1 MSHSDPGTQTETAT
15 AGSSSEG
22 LSDLLVTQQVSYRQ
36 LLYLRFL
43 RNRLAVAG
51 FWILAILYVVAL
63 GAEFFAPYDKITRFG
78 DILAPPRLP
87 RFVDADGRFHLRPFV
102 YAYEKG
108 RDPETLRRTYVA
120 DTTERY
126 PLGLFVRG
134 DEYEF
139 LFIQSNVHLF
149 GVEGAEVFLLGT
161 DNQGRDLFSRVIYGA
176 RLSTTIG
183 LCGVAIS
190 LVLGIIIGMISGYL
204 GGIVDQAIQRGIEV
218 LLSFPSIPLWLA
230 LSALLPLDW
239 SPRRIFF
246 FITIILSI
254 LNWGSLA
261 RIVRGLTLS
270 VKNEEYV
277 LSARMGGGGRW
288 WIIRRHLFP
297 ANLSYA
303 IVAATLSVPEMILGE
318 TALSFLGLGLR
329 PPAVSW
335 GVLLQASQK
344 VSVLGVAPWLVSP
357 VAFVIVT
364 VLAFNFV
371 GDGLRDAV
379 DPHSRF

>member
-1 MSHSDPGTQTETAT
+1 MRYSNPETPIEKAT
-15 AGSSSEG
+15 ASAEVEDVSEIFA
-22 LSDLLVTQQVSYRQ
+22 TQQVSYRQ

-43 RNRLAVAG
+43 RNRLAVVG
-51 FWILAILYVVAL
+51 FWILAMFYVVAL
-63 GAEFFAPYDKITRFG
+63 GAEFFAPYGKTTRFG

-87 RFVDADGRFHLRPFV
+87 RFVSADSGLHLRPFV
-102 YAYEKG
+102 YAYKKG
-108 RDPETLRRTYVA
+108 RDPETLRRTYIA
-120 DTTERY
+120 DTAEMY
-126 PLGLFVRG
+126 PLRLFVRG

-139 LFIQSNVHLF
+139 LFFKSNLHLF
-149 GVEGAEVFLLGT
+149 GAEGGEIFLLGT

-183 LCGVAIS
+183 LCGVTIS

-204 GGIVDQAIQRGIEV
+204 GGFVDQAIQRGIEV

-261 RIVRGLTLS
+261 RIVRGMTLS

-277 LSARMGGGGRW
+277 LSARMGGGGKW

-335 GVLLQASQK
+335 GTLLQASQK
-344 VSVLGVAPWLVSP
+344 VSVLGVAPWLISP

>member
-1 MSHSDPGTQTETAT
+1 MSRSDLETPIKMTTAT
-15 AGSSSEG
+15 RNAEDV
-22 LSDLLVTQQVSYRQ
+22 SDLSATQQVSYRR
-36 LLYLRFL
+36 LLYLRFCK
-43 RNRLAVAG
+43 NRLAVVG
-51 FWILAILYVVAL
+51 FWILIALYVVAL
-63 GAEFFAPYDKITRFG
+63 GAEFFAPYGKTTRFSA
-78 DILAPPRLP
+78 ILAPPRLP
-87 RFVDADGRFHLRPFV
+87 RFVDAEGGLHLRPFV

-108 RDPETLRRTYVA
+108 RDPETLRRTYIA
-120 DTTERY
+120 DTSVMY
-126 PLGLFVRG
+126 PLRFFVRG
-134 DEYEF
+134 EEYEF
-139 LFIQSNVHLF
+139 LFFKSNWHFF
-149 GVEGAEVFLLGT
+149 GVEGGEAFLLGT
-161 DNQGRDLFSRVIYGA
+161 DNQGRDLFSRIIYGA

-190 LVLGIIIGMISGYL
+190 LVLGIIIGMISGYI

-261 RIVRGLTLS
+261 RIVRGMTLS
-270 VKNEEYV
+270 LKNEEYV
-277 LSARMGGGGRW
+277 LSSRMGGGGKF

-329 PPAVSW
+329 SPAVSW

-344 VSVLGVAPWLVSP
+344 VSVLGVAPWLITP
-357 VAFVIVT
+357 VVFVIAT

-379 DPHSRF
+379 DPHSRY

>member
-1 MSHSDPGTQTETAT
+1 MSYSNLETPIEMAP
-15 AGSSSEG
+15 ASGDAEDV
-22 LSDLLVTQQVSYRQ
+22 SDLSPTRQVSYRK

-43 RNRLAVAG
+43 KNKLAVAG
-51 FWILAILYVVAL
+51 FWVLIALYVVAL
-63 GAEFFAPYDKITRFG
+63 GAEFFAPYGKTTRFG
-78 DILAPPRLP
+78 AILAPPRLP
-87 RFVDADGRFHLRPFV
+87 RLVDAEGGLHLRPFV
-102 YAYEKG
+102 YAYKKG

-120 DTTERY
+120 DTTEMH
-126 PLGLFVRG
+126 PLRFFIRG
-134 DEYEF
+134 EEYEF
-139 LFIQSNVHLF
+139 LFFKSSRHLF
-149 GVEGAEVFLLGT
+149 GVEGGETFLLGT
-161 DNQGRDLFSRVIYGA
+161 DGQGRDLFSRIIYGA

-190 LVLGIIIGMISGYL
+190 LVLGIVIGMISGYL
-204 GGIVDQAIQRGIEV
+204 GGFVDQAIQRGIEV

-246 FITIILSI
+246 AITIILSI

-261 RIVRGLTLS
+261 RIVRGMTLS

-277 LSARMGGGGRW
+277 LAARMGGGDKW
-288 WIIRRHLFP
+288 WIIMRHLFP

-303 IVAATLSVPEMILGE
+303 IVAATLSVPEIILGE

-335 GVLLQASQK
+335 GVLLQAAQK
-344 VSVLGVAPWLVSP
+344 VSVLAVAPWLITP
-357 VAFVIVT
+357 VGFVIIT

-379 DPHSRF
+379 DPHSRY

>member
-1 MSHSDPGTQTETAT
+1 MSYSNLETPIEMAP
-15 AGSSSEG
+15 ASGDAEDV
-22 LSDLLVTQQVSYRQ
+22 SDLSPTRQVSYRK

-43 RNRLAVAG
+43 KNKLAVAG
-51 FWILAILYVVAL
+51 FWVLVALYVVAL
-63 GAEFFAPYDKITRFG
+63 GAEFFAPYGKTTRFG
-78 DILAPPRLP
+78 AILAPPRLP
-87 RFVDADGRFHLRPFV
+87 RLVDAEGGLHLRPFV
-102 YAYEKG
+102 YAYKKG

-120 DTTERY
+120 DTTEMH
-126 PLGLFVRG
+126 PLRFFIRG
-134 DEYEF
+134 EEYEF
-139 LFIQSNVHLF
+139 LFFKSSRHLF
-149 GVEGAEVFLLGT
+149 GVEGGETFLLGT
-161 DNQGRDLFSRVIYGA
+161 DGQGRDLFSRIIYGA

-190 LVLGIIIGMISGYL
+190 LVLGIVIGMISGYL
-204 GGIVDQAIQRGIEV
+204 GGFVDQAIQRGIEV

-246 FITIILSI
+246 AITIILSI

-261 RIVRGLTLS
+261 RIVRGMTLS

-277 LSARMGGGGRW
+277 LAARMGGGDKW
-288 WIIRRHLFP
+288 WIIMRHLFP

-303 IVAATLSVPEMILGE
+303 IVAATLSVPEIILGE

-335 GVLLQASQK
+335 GVLLQAAQK
-344 VSVLGVAPWLVSP
+344 VSVLAVAPWLITP
-357 VAFVIVT
+357 VGFVIIT

-379 DPHSRF
+379 DPHSRY

>member
-1 MSHSDPGTQTETAT
+1 MSYSNPETPIEMAT
-15 AGSSSEG
+15 ASVDAEDV
-22 LSDLLVTQQVSYRQ
+22 SDLSPTRQVSYRQ
-36 LLYLRFL
+36 LLYLRF
-43 RNRLAVAG
+43 RKNKLAVVG
-51 FWILAILYVVAL
+51 FWVLVALYVVAL
-63 GAEFFAPYDKITRFG
+63 GAEFFAPYGKTTRF
-78 DILAPPRLP
+78 DAILAAPRLP
-87 RFVDADGRFHLRPFV
+87 RFVDAEGRLHLRPFV
-102 YAYEKG
+102 YAYKKG

-120 DTTERY
+120 DTAETH
-126 PLGLFVRG
+126 PLRFFVRG

-139 LFIQSNVHLF
+139 LFFKSSWHLF
-149 GVEGAEVFLLGT
+149 GVEGGETFLLGT
-161 DNQGRDLFSRVIYGA
+161 DNQGRDLFSRVIHGA

-190 LVLGIIIGMISGYL
+190 LVLGIVIGMISGYL
-204 GGIVDQAIQRGIEV
+204 GGFVDQAIQRGIEV

-261 RIVRGLTLS
+261 RIVRGMTLS

-277 LSARMGGGGRW
+277 LAARMGGGGKW

-335 GVLLQASQK
+335 GVLLQAAQK
-344 VSVLGVAPWLVSP
+344 VSVLGVAPWLIAP
-357 VAFVIVT
+357 VGFVIIT

-379 DPHSRF
+379 DPHSRY

>member
-1 MSHSDPGTQTETAT
+1 MSYSNLETPIEMAP
-15 AGSSSEG
+15 ASGDAEDV
-22 LSDLLVTQQVSYRQ
+22 SDLSPTRQVSYRK

-43 RNRLAVAG
+43 KNKLAVAG
-51 FWILAILYVVAL
+51 FWVLVALYVVAL
-63 GAEFFAPYDKITRFG
+63 GAEFFAPYGKTTRFG
-78 DILAPPRLP
+78 AILAPPRLP
-87 RFVDADGRFHLRPFV
+87 RLVDAEGGLHLRPFV
-102 YAYEKG
+102 YAYKKG

-120 DTTERY
+120 DTTEMH
-126 PLGLFVRG
+126 PLRFFIRG
-134 DEYEF
+134 EEYEF
-139 LFIQSNVHLF
+139 LFFKSSRHLF
-149 GVEGAEVFLLGT
+149 GVEGGETFLLGT
-161 DNQGRDLFSRVIYGA
+161 DGQGRDLFSRIIYGA

-190 LVLGIIIGMISGYL
+190 LVLGIVIGMISGYL
-204 GGIVDQAIQRGIEV
+204 GGFVDQAIQRGIEV

-246 FITIILSI
+246 AITIILSI

-261 RIVRGLTLS
+261 RIVRGMTLS

-277 LSARMGGGGRW
+277 LAARMGGGGKW
-288 WIIRRHLFP
+288 WIIMRHLFP

-303 IVAATLSVPEMILGE
+303 IVAATLSVPEIILGE

-335 GVLLQASQK
+335 GVLLQAAQK
-344 VSVLGVAPWLVSP
+344 VSVLAVAPWLITP
-357 VAFVIVT
+357 VGFVIIT

-379 DPHSRF
+379 DPHSRY